1 MEQQPFDPQQQ
12 YLGPEQPVATVPVR
26 PRRRR
31 TAIALFASGVL
42 SLGLI
47 GGGMGLGIA
56 IADHGTDLAAAP
68 STSTAGQLPTFG
80 LFGGQNGQSGLS
92 GQDGQSGQQTM
103 PGQQTQG
110 SSSLDVTQATA
121 EQSTGVVL
129 INTVLGY
136 NSAEAAGSGVVLTAN
151 GLILTNNH
159 VVEGSTEIQVT
170 VPATG
175 QTYTATVVGTDSTAD
190 IAVLQLQGAS
200 GLTTATV
207 DKDGDPAVGD
217 TVTAVGNAEGGG
229 TLMAA
234 TGPVTG
240 LEQSITTQSE
250 GVSKGEDLTNLIQV
264 DADVVSGD
272 SGGALIDDQ
281 GEVVGITTAASSGSS
296 NITGYAIP
304 IEDALTV
311 AKQIV
316 SGEASDTVTIGLP
329 AFLGVQLATT
339 STGLPGATGT
349 GAVVGGV
356 IAETPAAQ
364 AGLAAG
370 DTITAV
376 DGAAVTS
383 GDDLS
388 AALADHAP
396 GDQVTLTWTTA
407 TGAAQTATVTL
418 IEGPAA

>member
-12 YLGPEQPVATVPVR
+12 YLGPEQPVAPVSVR

-47 GGGMGLGIA
+47 GGGMGIGIA

-68 STSTAGQLPTFG
+68 STDAQNQLPTFG
-80 LFGGQNGQSGLS
+80 TFGGQLGQ
-92 GQDGQSGQQTM
+92 GQGGQGQSGQQTT
-103 PGQQTQG
+103 PGEQVQG
-110 SSSLDVTQATA
+110 SSSLDVTEATA

-136 NSAEAAGSGVVLTAN
+136 NSAEAAGSGVVLTST

-329 AFLGVQLATT
+329 AFLGVQLSTT

-356 IAETPAAQ
+356 IADTPAAQ
-364 AGLAAG
+364 AGLVAG

-376 DGAAVTS
+376 DGTTVTS
-383 GDDLS
+383 GDELS

-396 GDQVTLTWTTA
+396 GDQVQLTWTTA
-407 TGAAQTATVTL
+407 TGASQTATVTL

>member
-12 YLGPEQPVATVPVR
+12 YLGPEQPVAPVSVR

-47 GGGMGLGIA
+47 GGGMGIGIA

-68 STSTAGQLPTFG
+68 STDAQNQLPTFG
-80 LFGGQNGQSGLS
+80 TFGGQLGQ
-92 GQDGQSGQQTM
+92 GQGGQGQSGQETT
-103 PGQQTQG
+103 PGEQVQG
-110 SSSLDVTQATA
+110 SSSLDVTEATA

-136 NSAEAAGSGVVLTAN
+136 NSAEAAGSGVVLTST

-329 AFLGVQLATT
+329 AFLGVQLSTT

-356 IAETPAAQ
+356 IADTPAAQ
-364 AGLAAG
+364 AGLVAG

-376 DGAAVTS
+376 DGATVTS

-396 GDQVTLTWTTA
+396 GDQVQLTWTTA
-407 TGAAQTATVTL
+407 TGASQTATVTL

>member
-12 YLGPEQPVATVPVR
+12 DLGPEQPVAPVSMR

-47 GGGMGLGIA
+47 GGGMGIGIA

-68 STSTAGQLPTFG
+68 STDAENQLPTFG
-80 LFGGQNGQSGLS
+80 TFGGQLGQ
-92 GQDGQSGQQTM
+92 GQGGQGQSGQQTT
-103 PGQQTQG
+103 PGEQVQG
-110 SSSLDVTQATA
+110 SSSLDVTEATA

-136 NSAEAAGSGVVLTAN
+136 NSAEAAGSGVVLTST

-240 LEQSITTQSE
+240 LGQSITTQSE

-329 AFLGVQLATT
+329 AFLGVQLSTT

-356 IAETPAAQ
+356 IADTPAAQ
-364 AGLAAG
+364 AGLVAG

-376 DGAAVTS
+376 DGTTVTS

-396 GDQVTLTWTTA
+396 GDQVQLTWTTA
-407 TGAAQTATVTL
+407 TGASQTATVTL

>member
-12 YLGPEQPVATVPVR
+12 DLGPEQPVAPVSVR

-47 GGGMGLGIA
+47 GGGMGIGIA

-68 STSTAGQLPTFG
+68 STDAENQLPTFG
-80 LFGGQNGQSGLS
+80 TFGGQLGQ
-92 GQDGQSGQQTM
+92 GQGGQGQSGQQTT
-103 PGQQTQG
+103 PGEQVQG
-110 SSSLDVTQATA
+110 SSSLDVTEATA

-136 NSAEAAGSGVVLTAN
+136 NSAEAAGSGVVLAST

-329 AFLGVQLATT
+329 AFLGVQLSTT

-356 IAETPAAQ
+356 IADTPAAQ
-364 AGLAAG
+364 AGLVAG

-376 DGAAVTS
+376 DGTTVTS
-383 GDDLS
+383 GDELS

-396 GDQVTLTWTTA
+396 GDQVQLTWTTA
-407 TGAAQTATVTL
+407 TGASQTATVTL

>member
-12 YLGPEQPVATVPVR
+12 YLGPEQPVAPVSVR

-47 GGGMGLGIA
+47 GGGMGIGIA

-68 STSTAGQLPTFG
+68 STDAQNQLPTFG
-80 LFGGQNGQSGLS
+80 TFGGQLGQ
-92 GQDGQSGQQTM
+92 GQGGQGQSGQQTT
-103 PGQQTQG
+103 PGEQVQG
-110 SSSLDVTQATA
+110 SSSLDVTEATA

-136 NSAEAAGSGVVLTAN
+136 NSAEAAGSGVVLTST

-329 AFLGVQLATT
+329 AFLGVQLSTT
-339 STGLPGATGT
+339 SAGLPGATGT

-356 IAETPAAQ
+356 IADTPAAQ

-376 DGAAVTS
+376 DGTTVTS
-383 GDDLS
+383 GDELS

-396 GDQVTLTWTTA
+396 GDQVQLTWTTA
-407 TGAAQTATVTL
+407 TGASQTATVTL

>member
-12 YLGPEQPVATVPVR
+12 YLGPEQPVAPVSMR

-47 GGGMGLGIA
+47 GGGMGIGIA

-68 STSTAGQLPTFG
+68 STDAENQLPTFG
-80 LFGGQNGQSGLS
+80 TFGGQLGQ
-92 GQDGQSGQQTM
+92 GQGGQGQSGQQTT
-103 PGQQTQG
+103 PGEQVQG
-110 SSSLDVTQATA
+110 SSSLDVTEATA

-136 NSAEAAGSGVVLTAN
+136 NSAEAAGSGVVLTST

-240 LEQSITTQSE
+240 LGQSITTQSE

-329 AFLGVQLATT
+329 AFLGVQLSTT

-356 IAETPAAQ
+356 IADTPAAQ
-364 AGLAAG
+364 AGLVAG

-376 DGAAVTS
+376 DGTTVTS
-383 GDDLS
+383 GDELS

-396 GDQVTLTWTTA
+396 GDQVQLTWTTA
-407 TGAAQTATVTL
+407 TGASQTATVTL